1 MMPRKASAL
10 QSIPAIAL
18 HDRSSCRRNRNK
30 LISFCCALAVM
41 PIGGANIALTQTAHF
56 GGAQT
61 ALGSGFAYPAA
72 TAVDS
77 SGNVYVAD
85 LANNVVK
92 EILAVNGAVPASP
105 TIRTLGS
112 GFNFPGAVAV
122 GRNGNVYV
130 ANTGDGTIK
139 EMLAVNG
146 GIPASPSIVTVT
158 QIAQP
163 QGVAVDA
170 SGNLYV
176 SGGCQG
182 SVPPGTRCGFV
193 EEFLAVNGDV
203 SANSSG
209 PALPVSPSGPGG
221 VAVDG
226 NGNVYVADT
235 GNNQVDEILAVN
247 GSVTANSASRILI
260 SLAGP
265 GGVAVDG
272 SGDVFVSTPGTN
284 AVYEVLAVNGSVPS
298 PVTSN
303 LIRTL
308 GKGFN
313 FPAGLSLDANGNLY
327 VADVRNNRIV
337 EISPSFGDFGSVNV
351 GTTTSTNPLV
361 FIFDTA
367 GTLGSTA
374 LLTKGAVGLDFAD
387 AGTGTCVANTA
398 YTAGQTCT
406 INATFTPRLPGT
418 RFGAAVL
425 YGTTGNVLA
434 TAPLQGTGVG
444 PQVNFLPGTQ
454 SMLGSGF
461 NNPWGIAVDGA
472 GNAYVADT
480 NNNAVKEIFAVNG
493 SIPPSP
499 SIITLGSGFSAP
511 KGVAIDGAGNVY
523 VADTGHN
530 AVKEIVAVKGGIPAS
545 PIIKSLGSFDGTEC
559 VAVDASGNVYT
570 TQPFE
575 NEVEEIQAVNG
586 VIPPSPSITSLGSG
600 FNLPVGVVVDA
611 AGDVYVADTGNGSVK
626 EILAVNGAI
635 PASPTI
641 NIIGSGFTS
650 PTGLA
655 LDGYGNL
662 FVSDFGANM
671 LKEILAVNGSIPAS
685 PVIQTLATDL
695 NTPFAVAVDGN
706 VNAYVA
712 DMANNRI
719 LKVDVADPP
728 SLAFANT
735 PYGTTS
741 LDSPQTITVENIG
754 NAAATF
760 PIPSI
765 GNNPSISA
773 NFTLNSNA
781 TSACPLTT
789 ASSSTSGAL
798 AAGTSCQLLI
808 SFAPSTVGALNGSV
822 VLTDNDLDA
831 AAPSYA
837 SQAIALSGT
846 GIQVTPT
853 ISWAT
858 PAAILYGTPLGTT
871 QLDATSTVAG
881 TFSYSAAA
889 GTVLGVGPQ
898 ALTATFT
905 PTDTIDYANGTATV
919 SLTVN
924 PATPAI
930 TWAVPAGIS
939 YGTVLSTTQLNA
951 TASVAGTVSYS
962 PAVGT
967 TLSAG
972 PQTLTATF
980 TPTDSTDYTTA
991 TATVSLTVNQAT
1003 PTISWPTPSAIP
1015 YGTPLNASQLN
1026 AASTV
1031 AGSFSYSPAAGAV
1044 LTAGSQ
1050 MLTVTFTPT
1059 DTTDY
1064 TAATATVSLTV
1075 NKATP
1080 TISWPTPSAIPYGTP
1095 LNAAQLNAAST
1106 VAGSFSYSPAAGA
1119 VLTAGS
1125 QTLTVTFTPTDT
1137 TDYTTASSTV
1147 TLTVNKAT
1155 PSITWPTPSAIPYGT
1170 PLNAAQLNAASTVA
1184 GSFSYSP
1191 AAGAVLNAGS
1201 QTLTA
1206 TFTPTDAVDYTT
1218 ATTSVTLVV
1227 NKATPAIAWATP
1239 APITYGAA
1247 LSATQLNAS
1256 STVAGTF
1263 TYSPA
1268 AGAVLNAGSQ
1278 TLTATFTP
1286 TNTTDYTTATAT
1298 VALVVNKVTPA
1309 ITWAAPTAIT
1319 QGTALSAKQ
1328 LDATSNVAGTFT
1340 YSPAAGTVL
1349 GAGSQTL
1356 TTTFTPT
1363 NTTDYTTATDSV
1375 VLTVNPAPS
1384 FTVAASPASLSI
1396 AQGASG
1402 TSTITLT
1409 AKNGFSGS
1417 ATLTASGL
1425 PSGVTAS
1432 FSTNPTT
1439 GTSVLTLT
1447 ASSTAAVGAATV
1459 TITGTSGSLTAT
1471 TTVAL
1476 AVTAKAGFAC
1486 HVIYSITS
1494 QWQSGFG
1501 TSITIENTG
1510 TTAITNW
1517 TLTFAFAN
1525 GQKVTQVWNG
1535 NESQSGAN
1543 VTVTNMSY
1551 NGSIPTGGSYNG
1563 MGFNGSW
1570 NNITNAAPTS
1580 FTINGTVCK

>member
-1 MMPRKASAL
+1 
-10 QSIPAIAL
+10 
-18 HDRSSCRRNRNK
+18 
-30 LISFCCALAVM
+30 
-41 PIGGANIALTQTAHF
+41 
-56 GGAQT
+56 
-61 ALGSGFAYPAA
+61 
-72 TAVDS
+72 
-77 SGNVYVAD
+77 
-85 LANNVVK
+85 
-92 EILAVNGAVPASP
+92 
-105 TIRTLGS
+105 
-112 GFNFPGAVAV
+112 
-122 GRNGNVYV
+122 
-130 ANTGDGTIK
+130 
-139 EMLAVNG
+139 
-146 GIPASPSIVTVT
+146 
-158 QIAQP
+158 
-163 QGVAVDA
+163 
-170 SGNLYV
+170 
-176 SGGCQG
+176 
-182 SVPPGTRCGFV
+182 
-193 EEFLAVNGDV
+193 
-203 SANSSG
+203 
-209 PALPVSPSGPGG
+209 
-221 VAVDG
+221 
-226 NGNVYVADT
+226 
-235 GNNQVDEILAVN
+235 
-247 GSVTANSASRILI
+247 
-260 SLAGP
+260 
-265 GGVAVDG
+265 
-272 SGDVFVSTPGTN
+272 
-284 AVYEVLAVNGSVPS
+284 
-298 PVTSN
+298 
-303 LIRTL
+303 
-308 GKGFN
+308 
-313 FPAGLSLDANGNLY
+313 
-327 VADVRNNRIV
+327 
-337 EISPSFGDFGSVNV
+337 
-351 GTTTSTNPLV
+351 
-361 FIFDTA
+361 
-367 GTLGSTA
+367 
-374 LLTKGAVGLDFAD
+374 
-387 AGTGTCVANTA
+387 
-398 YTAGQTCT
+398 
-406 INATFTPRLPGT
+406 
-418 RFGAAVL
+418 
-425 YGTTGNVLA
+425 
-434 TAPLQGTGVG
+434 
-444 PQVNFLPGTQ
+444 
-454 SMLGSGF
+454 MLGSGF

-741 LDSPQTITVENIG
+741 PDSPQTLTVENIG
-754 NAAATF
+754 NAAVTF

-789 ASSSTSGAL
+789 ASSSTAGTL
-798 AAGTSCQLLI
+798 AAGASCQLAI
-808 SFAPSTVGALNGSV
+808 SFAPSTVGTLNGSV
-822 VLTDNDLDA
+822 VLTDNNLDA
-831 AAPSYA
+831 AAPSYT

-858 PAAILYGTPLGTT
+858 PAAILYDTPLGTT

-991 TATVSLTVNQAT
+991 TATVSLTVNQ
-1003 PTISWPTPSAIP
+1003 
-1015 YGTPLNASQLN
+1015 
-1026 AASTV
+1026 
-1031 AGSFSYSPAAGAV
+1031 
-1044 LTAGSQ
+1044 
-1050 MLTVTFTPT
+1050 
-1059 DTTDY
+1059 
-1064 TAATATVSLTV
+1064 
-1075 NKATP
+1075 ATP